1 MKEKLQVAVSAVL
14 PVILLLGL
22 VAVFLSSGPL
32 GLLKTAFPPVQS
44 VSFEK
49 VALAPGIITVEI
61 INDGP
66 DPVTISQVLVI
77 DAYNAFSIDRPT
89 LQHLEKAT
97 IRIDYPWVDGL
108 PLKITLL
115 TSDGLTFDKNIDV
128 ATAAPSFSMAQLAA
142 FSLLGIYVG
151 VLPVFMGLLWLPFLR
166 SLSRKWYDFFLS
178 LTIGLLVFLA
188 ADALEGAI
196 ELSGSVAASFQG
208 AMLVPLG
215 FFFALLLLFAFG
227 QKGSIDVTKKSVA
240 SRAMRLSYMI
250 ALGIGL
256 HNFGEGLA
264 VGSAY
269 AVGEIAL
276 GSLLVI
282 GFMMHNLTEGIA
294 IVAPIARENKGSQ
307 MRHLFMLGLLAGG
320 PTIVGTWIGGF
331 VFSSL
336 WSLVFLSVG
345 AGAIVYVIVEIAKH
359 MRKESSNGIFT
370 FSNVAGFLAGMLIMY
385 ATGLFVA

>member
-1 MKEKLQVAVSAVL
+1 MKEKLKFISSAAL
-14 PVILLLGL
+14 PVLLLLGL
-22 VAVFLSSGPL
+22 IFVFFSSGPL
-32 GLLKTAFPPVQS
+32 GLLKTTFPPVES

-49 VALAPGIITVEI
+49 VVLEPGLITVEI

-66 DPVTISQVLVI
+66 DPVTVSQVLVI
-77 DAYNAFSIDRPT
+77 DAYNLFAIDRPT

-97 IRIDYPWVDGL
+97 IRINYPWVDGL

-115 TSDGLTFDKNIDV
+115 TADGLTFDKEIEV
-128 ATAAPSFSMAQLAA
+128 ATRTPQFSMAQLAA
-142 FSLLGIYVG
+142 FSLLGMYFG

-188 ADALEGAI
+188 ADALEGAL
-196 ELSGSVAASFQG
+196 ELSGDVAASFQG
-208 AMLVPLG
+208 AMLIPIG
-215 FFFALLLLFAFG
+215 FFFALLVLLAIG
-227 QKGSIDVTKKSVA
+227 QKGSIDVTKKGVA
-240 SRAMRLSYMI
+240 SHALRLSYMI

-256 HNFGEGLA
+256 HNLGEGLA

-294 IVAPIARENKGSQ
+294 IVAPIARKEDGSQ
-307 MRHLFMLGLLAGG
+307 LRHLFLLGLLAGG

-336 WSLVFLSVG
+336 WSLIFLSIG
-345 AGAIVYVIVEIAKH
+345 AGAIAYVIIEIIKH
-359 MRKESSNGIFT
+359 MRKESAEGIFT
-370 FSNVAGFLAGMLIMY
+370 FSNIAGFLAGMLIMY

>member
-1 MKEKLQVAVSAVL
+1 MKEKLKLIASAAL
-14 PVILLLGL
+14 PLILLFGL
-22 VAVFLSSGPL
+22 VAVFLSAGPL

-49 VALAPGIITVEI
+49 VTLEPGIIRVEI

-66 DPVTISQVLVI
+66 DQLTISQVLVI
-77 DAYNAFSIDRPT
+77 DAYNAFSIDHPT
-89 LQHLEKAT
+89 LQHLEKAA
-97 IRIDYPWVDGL
+97 ISIDYPWVEGL
-108 PLKITLL
+108 PLKISLL
-115 TSDGLTFDKNIDV
+115 TSDGLIFDKEIGV
-128 ATAAPSFSMAQLAA
+128 ATRTPQFGLPHLAA

-188 ADALEGAI
+188 ADALEGAFGI
-196 ELSGSVAASFQG
+196 SGSVAASFQG

-215 FFFALLLLFAFG
+215 FFFSLLLLLAFG
-227 QKGSIDVTKKSVA
+227 QQGSVDVTKKGVTSHA
-240 SRAMRLSYMI
+240 LRLSYMI

-256 HNFGEGLA
+256 HNLGEGLA

-269 AVGEIAL
+269 ATGEIAL

-294 IVAPIARENKGSQ
+294 IVAPIARKGDASQ
-307 MRHLFMLGLLAGG
+307 LRHLLLLGLLAGG
-320 PTIVGTWIGGF
+320 PTILGTWIGGF

-336 WSLVFLSVG
+336 WSLVFLSIG
-345 AGAIVYVIVEIAKH
+345 AGAIVYVIIEIAKH
-359 MRKESSNGIFT
+359 MRKESAEGIFT
-370 FSNVAGFLAGMLIMY
+370 FGNVAGFLAGMLIMY